1 MPAVSAP
8 LSFKEKSDMKD
19 RKRQH
24 GKAGRNKQAAQ
35 QPERAKARNDVPFW
49 QQGKQTGGRGPNGVQ
64 SQPRSV
70 GKRYWR
76 M

>member
-1 MPAVSAP
+1 
-8 LSFKEKSDMKD
+8 MKD
-19 RKRQH
+19 KKQQR
-24 GKAGRNKQAAQ
+24 GKTGRNKQAGQ
-35 QPERAKARNDVPFW
+35 KQERAKTADDAPFW
-49 QQGKQTGGRGPNGVQ
+49 QQEKQKGGRGKNGTP